1 MYICHSSCVV
11 VYLPVLHRLP
21 FRFANSVCALTDYQ
35 GVVSAISLLEPLVLA
50 VANYL
55 CKVMCYLFS
64 LPFLYLFSLVSLCA
78 SRTFLSCCI
87 L

>member
-35 GVVSAISLLEPLVLA
+35 GVVSAISLLEPLVLV
-50 VANYL
+50 VANYFVQGHVL
-55 CKVMCYLFS
+55 SFLTSLFV
-64 LPFLYLFSLVSLCA
+64 LV
-78 SRTFLSCCI
+78 
-87 L
+87 